1 MNIQD
6 TLNQNGLELDS
17 LPKILKQRVL
27 TIRTVQ
33 EKLDVAEL
41 EHEQLPT
48 EESQAKLKEI
58 QDYFDEYVSDVNE
71 QLENHK
77 AKMVRLEEKAEKERK
92 TAESVAD
99 EGKTD
104 DKKSSGWGG
113 LIIGGILLVAT
124 LGAVNI
130 MRNK

>member
-33 EKLDVAEL
+33 EKLDVAKL
-41 EHEQLPT
+41 EHEENPT

-92 TAESVAD
+92 TAEGVDNGGNSD
-99 EGKTD
+99 E
-104 DKKSSGWGG
+104 KKSSGWGG